1 MAAKEVFKRASG
13 KIQLEDSDGEV
24 CYGTVPLDSFEIEIG
39 PEATNEIE
47 VWNRQAAE
55 FEKQRKAFFTR
66 MLGEQ
71 AAKKGGHKVT
81 QEDVDDESVLGKAIA
96 TARRSPSAGGTSDG
110 NLSDLSMAAA
120 VAPAAEAAQA
130 PMETD
135 IESRKRALI
144 EGCEANIAS
153 RRRTRGKQSPP

>member
-1 MAAKEVFKRASG
+1 MP
-13 KIQLEDSDGEV
+13 LE
-24 CYGTVPLDSFEIEIG
+24 SFEIEIG

-55 FEKQRKAFFTR
+55 FEKQRFAFFSR

-71 AAKKGGHKVT
+71 AAKKGGQKISV
-81 QEDVDDESVLGKAIA
+81 EDVHSESVLGKAFSSA
-96 TARRSPSAGGTSDG
+96 KRSPSAGATSDG
-110 NLSDLSMAAA
+110 ILSDLSMSATP
-120 VAPAAEAAQA
+120 APAAEEGAQA
-130 PMETD
+130 AMDTD

-144 EGCEANIAS
+144 EGCEADIAA